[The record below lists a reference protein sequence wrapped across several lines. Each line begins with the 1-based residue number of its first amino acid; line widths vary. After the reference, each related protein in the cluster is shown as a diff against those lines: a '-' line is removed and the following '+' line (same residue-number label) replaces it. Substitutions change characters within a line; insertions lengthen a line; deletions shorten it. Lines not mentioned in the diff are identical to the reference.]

1 MANAI
6 GSIYSCVAVPLLTF
20 IQILSMWGYVVGYV
34 VDCGFKCSENPIF
47 CMTVKFQCC
56 NGQFQQLHNFQRWGN
71 TTLLKFT
78 GTWKYAEY
86 IVYQRKCPYWDSDL
100 LFIWFIWLVFSTR
113 SNSMQVVVCQFH
125 ASLLSHYHFKPT
137 AQPGRRFLPHH
148 GQLSDSCRPVSWLG
162 WLEPNRKV
170 KIALL
175 GFDAN

>member
-1 MANAI
+1 MRVANAI
-6 GSIYSCVAVPLLTF
+6 ASIYSCVAVPLLTF
-20 IQILSMWGYVVGYV
+20 IQIRSMWGYF

-56 NGQFQQLHNFQRWGN
+56 NGQFQQLHNFQWWGN

-100 LFIWFIWLVFSTR
+100 LFIRFIWLVFSTR
-113 SNSMQVVVCQFH
+113 SNRMQVVVCQFH
-125 ASLLSHYHFKPT
+125 ASLLLHYHFKPT
-137 AQPGRRFLPHH
+137 AQPGRRVFTT
-148 GQLSDSCRPVSWLG
+148 GSCQIVADQSLLG

-170 KIALL
+170 KKALL
-175 GFDAN
+175 GFDVN